1 MITLESHENIEAIR
15 HKLTAWVIWGDNVTM
30 ATNTTKVSNRP
41 KSKGRAQPVGIKRNR
56 VQTWITPKCSEDL
69 DQLMAQLVVNLRDGG
84 SKSQVLEAL
93 VEKELLNQ
101 RKYAQQV
108 AASLMKAAKRANI
121 QS

>member
-1 MITLESHENIEAIR
+1 M
-15 HKLTAWVIWGDNVTM
+15 
-30 ATNTTKVSNRP
+30 
-41 KSKGRAQPVGIKRNR
+41 GIKRNR